1 VTTPLDWIMPAASTF
16 TVPAAPP
23 LSGEMTNRGPLDQS
37 GLPVAKSLCHLLRL
51 IVSAPVEARAP
62 LQAVQRLRPV
72 VDRRRLE
79 LQTILESSG
88 AIKEYERGQEQLLHS
103 AVAGLCHIARFC
115 IDDSPDSTV
124 PSFAA
129 AAINQRS
136 RRQLAP
142 LVPAVLFVVSES
154 ALARQRAYRMVTFV
168 LIGLSD
174 LGFAV
179 HCGSCTPSSAAS
191 LGDTFP
197 GTPVTMRDL
206 RLVWGC
212 FSLYDDLVRR
222 LPGSA
227 SELHIQ
233 RPYLTKG
240 IPESVA
246 A

>member
-1 VTTPLDWIMPAASTF
+1 MTMPLDWIMPAASTF

-37 GLPVAKSLCHLLRL
+37 SLPVAKSLCHLLRL
-51 IVSAPVEARAP
+51 IVSAPAEARAP

-197 GTPVTMRDL
+197 GTTVTMRDL

-212 FSLYDDLVRR
+212 FSLYDDLVHR

-227 SELHIQ
+227 SELHI
-233 RPYLTKG
+233 
-240 IPESVA
+240 PESVA